1 MATITNPIKPEI
13 QEWKFYLQYIT
24 ILKHRKQFYLFWQH
38 LLYWIQGII
47 EDELR
52 TGICLEEINN
62 LEYSQG

>member
-1 MATITNPIKPEI
+1 MKVLLTVHHNLETQK
-13 QEWKFYLQYIT
+13 T
-24 ILKHRKQFYLFWQH
+24 ILPFLAH

-52 TGICLEEINN
+52 TGICLEEIYN